1 MTLDMRSFIQIVS
14 GASLALA
21 LALPALAQPVGTSL
35 TLKDASSKTP
45 DHAIVDGAY
54 WRCSAG
60 ICLASGGDSQPP
72 LRACKRVV
80 AELGQVITFT
90 WQGKTL
96 TADQL
101 TACNAAAKA

>member
-1 MTLDMRSFIQIVS
+1 MRGLVQFVS

-21 LALPALAQPVGTSL
+21 LALPAAAQPVGTSL
-35 TLKDASSKTP
+35 TLKDSSHAP
-45 DHAIVDGAY
+45 DHTVIDSAY

-80 AELGQVITFT
+80 AELGAVTAFT

-101 TACNAAAKA
+101 AACNSAAKA

>member
-1 MTLDMRSFIQIVS
+1 MRGFVQFVS

-35 TLKDASSKTP
+35 TLRAASSKTP

-60 ICLASGGDSQPP
+60 VCLASGGDSQPP

-80 AELGQVITFT
+80 AQLGQVTAFT
-90 WQGKTL
+90 WQGRSLSAEEL
-96 TADQL
+96 T
-101 TACNAAAKA
+101 TCNAAAKA